1 MNIVAILLHVL
12 LRLVFLLPGSM
23 KPKRSHLPNIRKDTQ
38 PYVRH
43 RWLRWP
49 SGQRRHYHLA

>member
-1 MNIVAILLHVL
+1 MNIVAIVLQVL
-12 LRLVFLLPGSM
+12 LGLVFLLQGSM

-49 SGQRRHYHLA
+49 SGQ